1 MRPASRL
8 TEMFAPEQL
17 AGIRAMIT
25 AGGTPLGGDM
35 MDLMPKL
42 GAIVCYGSG
51 YDGID
56 LEAAAK
62 RRIAVGHSP
71 GANASSVAD
80 IAMILMLAVTRRL
93 LVADDYVRS
102 GNWAAAKPSPM
113 MRPQPGMRGRRVG
126 VYGMGEIGRKIAAR
140 VAAFES
146 EVGYFS
152 RSRRELPY
160 RYFPSLAALA
170 QWCSVLMIAV
180 RAGPDTHHAVDAE
193 ILRKLGPDGYVVN
206 IARGSVID
214 QQALVT
220 ALADKTI
227 AGAGLDVYATEPHP
241 PDALTAFPNVVLT
254 PHIGGHTVEFASR
267 DAGLRDRQFGGVFRR
282 PAAALWGPGRLSR
295 QFWDHN
301 GPKPTK
307 LVRILPSIGARLDL
321 RLARRKKL
329 VTQPLPGVLAVAGTS
344 VLAFRKPDTIGDH
357 SFQDV
362 RMDCSKGR
370 KPVALE
376 ECGQGSFGLPE
387 APRSCPRLQAPAAK
401 PKVSSRA

>member
-1 MRPASRL
+1 MPEHVLIYSRFPKAL
-8 TEMFAPEQL
+8 MVRIGERFELMDAAGKPPNQMFAPEQL

-35 MDLMPKL
+35 MELMPKL
-42 GAIVCYGSG
+42 GAIVCYGTG
-51 YDGID
+51 YDGVD
-56 LEAAAK
+56 LAAAAK
-62 RRIAVGHSP
+62 RNITVGHSP

-80 IAMILMLAVTRRL
+80 IAMTLMLAVTRRL

-126 VYGMGEIGRKIAAR
+126 VYGIGEIGRKIAAR

-170 QWCSVLMIAV
+170 EWCSVLLVAV

-193 ILRKLGPDGYVVN
+193 ILRKLGADGYVVN

-214 QQALVT
+214 QQALVA

-254 PHIGGHTVEFASR
+254 PHVGGHTIESHTAMQDCVMANLEAFFA
-267 DAGLRDRQFGGVFRR
+267 
-282 PAAALWGPGRLSR
+282 GR
-295 QFWDHN
+295 
-301 GPKPTK
+301 
-307 LVRILPSIGARLDL
+307 
-321 RLARRKKL
+321 
-329 VTQPLPGVLAVAGTS
+329 PLPYE
-344 VLAFRKPDTIGDH
+344 
-357 SFQDV
+357 V
-362 RMDCSKGR
+362 RG
-370 KPVALE
+370 
-376 ECGQGSFGLPE
+376 G
-387 APRSCPRLQAPAAK
+387 
-401 PKVSSRA
+401 